1 MQVRILPAPNKK
13 ENMMKIP
20 MTCPYCDTAT
30 EMESTESVKNPY
42 FLSDGDEFKCPECGR
57 VLYVEINAA
66 EV

>member
-1 MQVRILPAPNKK
+1 
-13 ENMMKIP
+13 MKIP